1 MRRGLSAITNMLSQG
16 LLLLSA
22 ALCIAG
28 EGSIMAQTTGKP
40 IVRMAELEIDS
51 AQLDSYKALLTEEIE
66 TSVRIEPG
74 VLMLNAVAV
83 TGIPSQIR
91 ILEVYADQAAYE
103 SDLQTTHFLKY
114 KTQTANM
121 VRSLNLVETDPII
134 LCAKR
139 EEAGQHWRLS

>member
-1 MRRGLSAITNMLSQG
+1 LSAITNMLSQG

-22 ALCIAG
+22 ALFIAG

-83 TGIPSQIR
+83 KGIPSQIR

-103 SDLQTTHFLKY
+103 SHLQTTHFLKY

-139 EEAGQHWRLS
+139 EEAGSTGG

>member
-1 MRRGLSAITNMLSQG
+1 
-16 LLLLSA
+16 
-22 ALCIAG
+22 
-28 EGSIMAQTTGKP
+28 MAQTTGKP

-83 TGIPSQIR
+83 KGIPSQIR

-103 SDLQTTHFLKY
+103 SHLQTTHFLKY

-121 VRSLNLVETDPII
+121 VRSLNLVETDPIM
-134 LCAKR
+134 LCAKC
-139 EEAGQHWRLS
+139 EEAGSTDG

>member
-1 MRRGLSAITNMLSQG
+1 MVAKMLSRR
-16 LLLLSA
+16 LLLLA
-22 ALCIAG
+22 AAMFIAG
-28 EGSIMAQTTGKP
+28 WRRIVAQTSGKP

-74 VLMLNAVAV
+74 VLMLNAVSV
-83 TGIPSQIR
+83 KGSPSQIR
-91 ILEVYADQAAYE
+91 MLEVYADQAAYE
-103 SDLQTTHFLKY
+103 SHLQTPHFLKY
-114 KTQTANM
+114 KTQTADM

-139 EEAGQHWRLS
+139 QRASGTGC